1 MKQQSASQ
9 RNPRNTCHKVETKP
23 GFAPLFQ
30 PPLTTP
36 LRACATRLRLID
48 NEGTLFLTSTSQKEM
63 KCAVTLNC
71 GSILIAI
78 GVVWCVLLSPQA
90 NAQVIYDCG
99 SEAAI
104 VRGTADG
111 GAGKCQGVSQLLN
124 DPRLSKLPDAP
135 SAASRGLTNNGLV
148 SGTQSGLEVRDF
160 AIEAYSGKK
169 PQTVDREFLVL
180 NGLLVIAAIA
190 DAESTLRCN
199 PDRCRELNPIL
210 GSHPTRRG
218 VYSLGVPLT
227 AFEIFLAYHY
237 KRLSPTRNGWK
248 NGWKTFPIAFA
259 AIHGF
264 ATANN
269 LLVSQHGQ

>member
-9 RNPRNTCHKVETKP
+9 RTPRNISHKVGTKP
-23 GFAPLFQ
+23 GFARLFHRS
-30 PPLTTP
+30 L
-36 LRACATRLRLID
+36 
-48 NEGTLFLTSTSQKEM
+48 
-63 KCAVTLNC
+63 TLNC
-71 GSILIAI
+71 ESILIAVS
-78 GVVWCVLLSPQA
+78 VVWCVLFFPQA
-90 NAQVIYDCG
+90 NAQVAYECG
-99 SEAAI
+99 SATAN
-104 VRGTADG
+104 VRSTADESAATCPG
-111 GAGKCQGVSQLLN
+111 ISQLLN
-124 DPRLSKLPDAP
+124 DQRLSKLPDAP
-135 SAASRGLTNNGLV
+135 STASGGVTNNGFV
-148 SGTQSGLEVRDF
+148 SGGPQSGPGVRDF
-160 AIEAYSGKK
+160 AIEAYTGKK
-169 PQTVDREFLVL
+169 PKTVDREFLVL

-269 LLVSQHGQ
+269 FVVSQHGQ